1 MRRRQLSDDELN
13 KVIKLRQIGTSWLRI
28 QHETGIH
35 RQMAKRA
42 YEKWEHSKT
51 MEELKEARKDVAAQA
66 FSEHI
71 NYIIKLAESLVGAL
85 HMPEMLRGLGNADEA
100 LDKLW
105 MRNIQGE
112 LELSQQSRTIEIRHV
127 VRRNKMIFKALQE
140 HTREKVR
147 WEALEEWKQA
157 RNNAAKF
164 SKKLQLEATE
174 VIGNILNNQSDLKER
189 MKTIIRCNDITER
202 ISDGVIENIWR
213 GILTGKPEQ
222 MQVLKGSSIITE
234 GRVWLEFYKADSDTR
249 LDLNEVKLAKDVLDV
264 CRWAVDNLQ
273 KGNKSDLVR
282 RLADEVHRM
291 QDGTQEFEESLDGLQ
306 LRPMIL
312 RTRCE
317 LCPA

>member
-1 MRRRQLSDDELN
+1 
-13 KVIKLRQIGTSWLRI
+13 
-28 QHETGIH
+28 
-35 RQMAKRA
+35 
-42 YEKWEHSKT
+42 

-66 FSEHI
+66 FGEHI

-85 HMPEMLRGLGNADEA
+85 HVPEMLRGLGNADEA
-100 LDKLW
+100 LNQLW
-105 MRNIQGE
+105 MRNIQEE
-112 LELSQQSRTIEIRHV
+112 LELYHKSGAVEIGRV
-127 VRRNKMIFKALQE
+127 VRRNRMIFKALQE

-157 RNNAAKF
+157 RNNAAEY
-164 SKKLQLEATE
+164 SRKLRMEATE

-189 MKTIIRCNDITER
+189 IKTIVRDNDVTEK

-222 MQVLKGSSIITE
+222 MHVLKGSSIMTE
-234 GRVWLEFYKADSDTR
+234 GRVWLEFYKGDSDTR
-249 LDLNEVKLAKDVLDV
+249 LDLNDVKLAKDVLNV
-264 CRWAVDNLQ
+264 CRWAANNLQ

-282 RLADEVHRM
+282 SLADEVHRM
-291 QDGTQEFEESLDGLQ
+291 QDRTEELEESLDGLL

>member
-66 FSEHI
+66 FGEHI
-71 NYIIKLAESLVGAL
+71 NYLIKMAESLVSAL
-85 HMPEMLRGLGNADEA
+85 HVPEMLRGLGNADEA
-100 LDKLW
+100 LDQLW

-112 LELSQQSRTIEIRHV
+112 LELYQKSGTVEIERV
-127 VRRNKMIFKALQE
+127 VRRNRMIFKALQE

-157 RNNAAKF
+157 RNSAAEYCR
-164 SKKLQLEATE
+164 KLRLEATE
-174 VIGNILNNQSDLKER
+174 VIGNILSNQSDLKER
-189 MKTIIRCNDITER
+189 MKTIIKGNDVNEK
-202 ISDGVIENIWR
+202 ISDGVLENIWR
-213 GILTGKPEQ
+213 GISTGESEE
-222 MQVLKGSSIITE
+222 MRVLKGSSIMTE
-234 GRVWLEFYKADSDTR
+234 GRVWLEFYKGDSDTR
-249 LDLNEVKLAKDVLDV
+249 LDLNDVKLAKDVLKV
-264 CRWAVDNLQ
+264 CRWAANNLQ

-282 RLADEVHRM
+282 RLVEEVHRM
-291 QDGTQEFEESLDGLQ
+291 QDRTEELEATLDELL

-312 RTRCE
+312 RTRCD
-317 LCPA
+317 LCPV